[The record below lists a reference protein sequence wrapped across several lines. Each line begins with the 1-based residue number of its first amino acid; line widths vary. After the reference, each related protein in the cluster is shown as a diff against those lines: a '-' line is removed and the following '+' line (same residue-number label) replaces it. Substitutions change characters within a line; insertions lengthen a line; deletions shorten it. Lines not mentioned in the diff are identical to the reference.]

1 MPPSRLATPASWP
14 SLPTWGFSGVTART
28 PQEQTALACRILENR
43 HLNDLLAEA
52 GKQLGIDGRAQ
63 MGPIDQTRNP
73 MRDFVGR
80 VGRAYQRPP
89 AVSGLPAE
97 VVDALG
103 TAAASTLRDRYAE
116 IDAVPMPTS
125 AIPALTGALRYR
137 LGAVYAGVLIGE
149 TRAEDGAIDALWLQA
164 VAPCD
169 LQVLYASDD
178 PREPTVIWHRRRR
191 LDSSGQMVDAEDV
204 YDLSDP
210 RRPVYVSRA
219 VQGGATMTGP
229 TGPIKYVGDAYPWR
243 RPDGRPYH
251 RIVIQGDPRSPYDT
265 AQLVDGSLSV
275 SVLWSW
281 WKAGIRDAS
290 YPQRSAIGLELDH
303 QGSDDGTGSGVGAT
317 GALAAPS
324 TVLRWR
330 QAHPDV
336 PGMLHQ
342 WGPGFDPEITGRA
355 VRDYEHQL
363 LASNGLP
370 MSMEGT
376 GGDPAA
382 LEEQHLA
389 DRIRSTLDETR
400 RSDAAVLTRCAW
412 MLGLSPGPIG
422 ILYLD
427 EIEDALERADESKA
441 AAAAQPITPAAGAGQ
456 GPAADHEEEYD
467 DDPPTAG

>member
-1 MPPSRLATPASWP
+1 M
-14 SLPTWGFSGVTART
+14 
-28 PQEQTALACRILENR
+28 
-43 HLNDLLAEA
+43 NDLLTEA
-52 GKQLGIDGRAQ
+52 SKQLGIDGRAQ

-116 IDAVPMPTS
+116 IDAVPLPTS
-125 AIPALTGALRYR
+125 SIAALTRALQYR

-149 TRAEDGAIDALWLQA
+149 TRRADGEIDALWLQA

-210 RRPVYVSRA
+210 ERPVYVSRR
-219 VQGGATMTGP
+219 VMGGDVIMGTAGP
-229 TGPIKYVGDAYPWR
+229 LEYVGEAYPWR
-243 RPDGRPYH
+243 APDGRPYH
-251 RIVIQGDPRSPYDT
+251 RIVIQGDPRNPFDT

-281 WKAGIRDAS
+281 WKAGVRDAS

-303 QGSDDGTGSGVGAT
+303 QGSDDGAGTGVGMA

-355 VRDYEHQL
+355 VRDYEALL

-382 LEEQHLA
+382 LEEERLA

-400 RSDAAVLTRCAW
+400 RSDAIVLTRCAW
-412 MLGLSPGPIG
+412 MLGLRPGPIG

-427 EIEDALERADESKA
+427 EIEHALERADEAKA
-441 AAAAQPITPAAGAGQ
+441 AAAAAAAPTPPAAAAGQ
-456 GPAADHEEEYD
+456 GAAADPEEPED
-467 DDPPTAG
+467 VDDPATVE